1 VKDSEIVN
9 GRSEIV
15 RLRDF
20 CLGCWMNMENFIVD
34 YPGHESGMRAAV
46 AYVLGDGKYC
56 RMFSSLVMMMP
67 LMWNS
72 LILR

>member
-9 GRSEIV
+9 ASSEIV
-15 RLRDF
+15 RLRGF
-20 CLGCWMNMENFIVD
+20 YLGGWMNMENFIIG
-34 YPGHESGMRAAV
+34 YPGHEFGMRAAV

-56 RMFSSLVMMMP
+56 RIFSSLVMMML